1 MRNELARSK
10 VTTQDQTS
18 VPLEVRRR
26 FGIKS
31 GCELGWYEEDGR
43 LYVDLARVHTLA
55 DARAARTWLS
65 LRAGVPEKEIVV
77 MGESL
82 GGAVAAYWQ
91 AGAAIAHPPYASGT
105 DLAHSCPEL
114 PGR

>member
-18 VPLEVRRR
+18 VPVEVRKR

-43 LYVDLARVHTLA
+43 LFVDLARPHTLA
-55 DARAARTWLS
+55 DVRAALKGNS
-65 LRAGVPEKEIVV
+65 PPVSNRAIKEGIKSHVAEKFK
-77 MGESL
+77 
-82 GGAVAAYWQ
+82 
-91 AGAAIAHPPYASGT
+91 HAS
-105 DLAHSCPEL
+105 
-114 PGR
+114 R

>member
-18 VPLEVRRR
+18 VPVEVRRR

-43 LYVDLARVHTLA
+43 LYVDLARTHTLA
-55 DARAARTWLS
+55 DVRAALKNK
-65 LRAGVPEKEIVV
+65 RASAPKVDIKEAIKSHVAEKFKR
-77 MGESL
+77 
-82 GGAVAAYWQ
+82 A
-91 AGAAIAHPPYASGT
+91 
-105 DLAHSCPEL
+105 C
-114 PGR
+114 R

>member
-55 DARAARTWLS
+55 DARAALS
-65 LRAGVPEKEIVV
+65 GKRAPKPALDVK
-77 MGESL
+77 
-82 GGAVAAYWQ
+82 
-91 AGAAIAHPPYASGT
+91 AAIKAHVSEKFKRAS
-105 DLAHSCPEL
+105 H
-114 PGR
+114 